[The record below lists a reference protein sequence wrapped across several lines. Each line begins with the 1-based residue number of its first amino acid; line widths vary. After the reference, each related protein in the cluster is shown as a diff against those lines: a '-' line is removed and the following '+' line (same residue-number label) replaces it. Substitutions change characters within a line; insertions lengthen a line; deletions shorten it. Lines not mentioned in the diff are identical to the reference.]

1 MSVERQTYFKMK
13 NSIKKEIY
21 HQADTATLFMEEM
34 GLRETKNEDF
44 KKLAFKYTTINK
56 RDSQVISVLGSIHS
70 IGLQRS
76 DYLQIDNKLIYDMH
90 QNPNKLHEDNEVE
103 DKQQATINR
112 DEEKDPVYLR
122 YVDRREVNRK
132 RHMFLILK
140 AQFQAKMAKLKS
152 LG

>member
-1 MSVERQTYFKMK
+1 
-13 NSIKKEIY
+13 
-21 HQADTATLFMEEM
+21 
-34 GLRETKNEDF
+34 
-44 KKLAFKYTTINK
+44 
-56 RDSQVISVLGSIHS
+56 
-70 IGLQRS
+70 
-76 DYLQIDNKLIYDMH
+76 MH

-140 AQFQAKMAKLKS
+140 A
-152 LG
+152 